1 MNEVHDPS
9 GGNRCRIKL
18 GSSPAF
24 PPLSLPREVFF
35 VLLLNKAQEILF
47 STLSIFLSLTP
58 HESSPL
64 LTASSPALSL
74 FYPQVRVLPLI
85 WGIFFIYILYHN
97 YCKVLS
103 LLV

>member
-1 MNEVHDPS
+1 MNEAHDPS

-18 GSSPAF
+18 GSSTF
-24 PPLSLPREVFF
+24 LPLSPPQEVFF
-35 VLLLNKAQEILF
+35 VLLLNKTQEILF
-47 STLSIFLSLTP
+47 STLSIFPTLTP

-64 LTASSPALSL
+64 LTPSSRALSL